1 MIDMHM
7 HTIYSDGDKTVEEIL
22 KMCEERKLE
31 YISITDH
38 NTCKQYED
46 KALHKNIFIGKI
58 IKGVEMNATFKNK
71 KIEVLGYKIKYPKII
86 EEWSQKFF
94 SKEVLKEQQESS
106 KRKLLD
112 ICNKKG
118 LIYDESK
125 IEKNIP
131 VYQPL
136 KLKNNNEAIEIIKS
150 YQPDIIVVVAFGQIL
165 PKSIL
170 DIPKFGC
177 INVHVSLLPKYRG
190 AAPINWVIIN
200 GEEKTGVTT
209 MYMDEGLDTGDMILT
224 EEFDLDDEITA
235 GELHD
240 KMKDRGADVLI
251 ETLKQIE
258 KGTAHRIPQNHEEF
272 TYAPMMNKALGEIN
286 WSKSAREIHN
296 LVRGV
301 NPWPSA
307 YTTYEG
313 STMKVWKT
321 EVLNETS
328 DKEPGTILKVDK
340 DGIRIST
347 KDNVVLVK
355 EIQMPGKKRVLVSEY
370 IKGNNINTNTILG

>member
-1 MIDMHM
+1 MGTPDIATGCLQKLIDEKYDIIGVV
-7 HTIYSDGDKTVEEIL
+7 TQPDKPQNRGKKLGMPPVKELAL
-22 KMCEERKLE
+22 K
-31 YISITDH
+31 
-38 NTCKQYED
+38 
-46 KALHKNIFIGKI
+46 
-58 IKGVEMNATFKNK
+58 
-71 KIEVLGYKIKYPKII
+71 
-86 EEWSQKFF
+86 
-94 SKEVLKEQQESS
+94 
-106 KRKLLD
+106 
-112 ICNKKG
+112 
-118 LIYDESK
+118 YD
-125 IEKNIP
+125 IP
-131 VYQPL
+131 VYQPIKARDEEFVATL
-136 KLKNNNEAIEIIKS
+136 KELN
-150 YQPDIIVVVAFGQIL
+150 QDIIVVVAFGQIL

-258 KGTAHRIPQNHEEF
+258 KGTAPRIPQNHEEF

>member
-1 MIDMHM
+1 MRVLFMGTPDIATGCLQKLIDEKYDLIGVV
-7 HTIYSDGDKTVEEIL
+7 TQPDKPQNRGKKLGMPPVKELAL
-22 KMCEERKLE
+22 K
-31 YISITDH
+31 
-38 NTCKQYED
+38 
-46 KALHKNIFIGKI
+46 
-58 IKGVEMNATFKNK
+58 
-71 KIEVLGYKIKYPKII
+71 
-86 EEWSQKFF
+86 
-94 SKEVLKEQQESS
+94 
-106 KRKLLD
+106 
-112 ICNKKG
+112 
-118 LIYDESK
+118 YD
-125 IEKNIP
+125 IP
-131 VYQPL
+131 VYQPIKARDEEFVKTL
-136 KLKNNNEAIEIIKS
+136 KELN
-150 YQPDIIVVVAFGQIL
+150 PDIIVVVAFGQIL

-190 AAPINWVIIN
+190 AAPISWVIIN

-240 KMKDRGADVLI
+240 KMKDIGADVLI

-258 KGTAHRIPQNHEEF
+258 KGCAPRIPQNHEEF
-272 TYAPMMNKALGEIN
+272 TYAPMMNKALGQID

-307 YTTYEG
+307 YTNYEG
-313 STMKVWKT
+313 STMKIWKT

-328 DKEPGTILKVDK
+328 NKEPGTIVKVDK
-340 DGIRIST
+340 DGIRVST

-355 EIQMPGKKRVLVSEY
+355 EIQMPGKKRVPVSEF
-370 IKGNNINTNTILG
+370 IKGNSINTNTILS

>member
-1 MIDMHM
+1 MFAKLIDEKYDIIGVV
-7 HTIYSDGDKTVEEIL
+7 TQPDKPQNRGKKLGMPPVKELAL
-22 KMCEERKLE
+22 K
-31 YISITDH
+31 
-38 NTCKQYED
+38 
-46 KALHKNIFIGKI
+46 
-58 IKGVEMNATFKNK
+58 
-71 KIEVLGYKIKYPKII
+71 
-86 EEWSQKFF
+86 
-94 SKEVLKEQQESS
+94 
-106 KRKLLD
+106 
-112 ICNKKG
+112 
-118 LIYDESK
+118 YD
-125 IEKNIP
+125 IP
-131 VYQPL
+131 VYQPIKARDEEFVATL
-136 KLKNNNEAIEIIKS
+136 KELN
-150 YQPDIIVVVAFGQIL
+150 PDIIVVVAFGQIL

-240 KMKDRGADVLI
+240 KMKDRGAEVLI

-258 KGTAHRIPQNHEEF
+258 KGTAPRIPQNHEEF